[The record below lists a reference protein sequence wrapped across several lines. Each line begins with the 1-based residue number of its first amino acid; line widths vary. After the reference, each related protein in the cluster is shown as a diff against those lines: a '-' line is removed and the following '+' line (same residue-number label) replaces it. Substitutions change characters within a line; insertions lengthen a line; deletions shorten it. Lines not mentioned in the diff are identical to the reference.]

1 MEAGKER
8 RKREFTGIVKGL
20 PGIKTVKVE
29 VSKRML
35 HRVYHKYIT
44 RTVCYLAHDEGT
56 VCSVGDRVVIEESRP
71 LSARKR
77 WRVLK
82 TLNKVPGALA

>member
-20 PGIKTVKVE
+20 PGPKTAKVE
-29 VSKRML
+29 VSKRTL
-35 HRVYHKYIT
+35 HRLYHKYVT
-44 RTVCYLAHDEGT
+44 RTMCYMAHDEAGT
-56 VCSVGDRVVIEESRP
+56 CSVGDRVVIEESRP

-82 TLNKVPGALA
+82 TLTKVPGALA